1 MSRHPEELLLLAA
14 TRVLHAIDRRERDA
28 SAFDPGRVRR
38 ILVVSSTA
46 IGDTLLSTPAI
57 RAVREKYPQA
67 RIGALFNAET
77 FGLFENNPD
86 VDEAIPYHG
95 GYRRFFRTVFALR
108 RNRYDLALIFHGNE
122 PQATPMAFL
131 AGVPFI
137 FKWPNTSGNRF
148 LLSNSGP
155 VRTWDDFPHAVDQRL
170 AVAALAGCDP
180 KRRPMILPL
189 TEEGR
194 EAGDRLLREEGAGDE
209 EILVG
214 FQCGA
219 STLSRRWFPDRFV
232 ELGRRLVR
240 SNGQIRLVL
249 TGSPAERD
257 HCLSIAREIGE
268 RTIVAAG
275 RLPLAAVPSLVARLR
290 VLVTGDTGILHMAVA
305 VRTPVVGLF
314 AVSDPSR
321 SGPYYDLDRHV
332 IVKKPRTCVD
342 CISKRCTYQKCMEAI
357 PVEEVFEA
365 IASVLRSDG
374 LPAGN
379 PHHPKHGGLRPC
391 DAPGK
396 TIRDSGT
403 E

>member
-1 MSRHPEELLLLAA
+1 MSRRPVDALLLSA
-14 TRVLHAIDRRERDA
+14 TKVLHAFDRRERDV
-28 SAFDPGRVRR
+28 SAFEPERVRR

-67 RIGALFNAET
+67 RIVALFNAET
-77 FGLFENNPD
+77 LGLFANNPD
-86 VDEAIPYHG
+86 VDEAVPYHG
-95 GYRRFFRTVFALR
+95 GYRRFLRTVLALR
-108 RNRYDLALIFHGNE
+108 RNRFDLALIFHGNE

-131 AGVPFI
+131 AGVPFV
-137 FKWPNTSGNRF
+137 FKWPNTSENRF
-148 LLSNSGP
+148 LLSNGGP

-189 TEEGR
+189 AEGGR
-194 EAGDRLLREEGAGDE
+194 EAVDRLLREERVGDE

-219 STLSRRWFPDRFV
+219 STLSRMWFPDRFG
-232 ELGRRLVR
+232 ELGRRLLAKYPK
-240 SNGQIRLVL
+240 IRIVL

-257 HCLSIAREIGE
+257 HSLSIAGEIGE

-290 VLVTGDTGILHMAVA
+290 VLVTGDTGIMHMAVA

-342 CISKRCTYQKCMEAI
+342 CVSKRCTYQKCMEAI
-357 PVEEVFEA
+357 EVDEVLQA
-365 IASVLRSDG
+365 VMRVLARSTPDAS
-374 LPAGN
+374 
-379 PHHPKHGGLRPC
+379 
-391 DAPGK
+391 
-396 TIRDSGT
+396 
-403 E
+403 

>member
-1 MSRHPEELLLLAA
+1 MSRRPADVLLLAA
-14 TRVLHAIDRRERDA
+14 TRGLHAFDRRERDV
-28 SAFDPGRVRR
+28 SKFVPETVRR

-67 RIGALFNAET
+67 RIVALFNAET
-77 FGLFENNPD
+77 LVLFGNNPD
-86 VDEAIPYHG
+86 VDEVIPYQG
-95 GYRRFFRTVFALR
+95 GYRRFCRTVLALR
-108 RNRYDLALIFHGNE
+108 RLRPDVALILHGNE
-122 PQATPMAFL
+122 PQATPMAYL
-131 AGVPFI
+131 AGIPFI
-137 FKWPNTSGNRF
+137 FKWPNTSENRF
-148 LLSNSGP
+148 LLSNGGP
-155 VRTWDDFPHAVDQRL
+155 VRTWDDFPHGVDQRL

-180 KRRPMILPL
+180 KRRPMVLPIA
-189 TEEGR
+189 EEGR
-194 EAGDRLLREEGAGDE
+194 SAADRLLREEGVGGGDP
-209 EILVG
+209 LVG

-219 STLSRRWFPDRFV
+219 STLSRMWFPDRFA
-232 ELGRRLVR
+232 ELGRRIVR
-240 SNGQIRLVL
+240 KDPRIRIVL
-249 TGSPAERD
+249 TGSPPERD
-257 HCLSIAREIGE
+257 YCLSIAREIGE
-268 RTIVAAG
+268 RAIVAAG
-275 RLPLAAVPSLVARLR
+275 RLPLAAVPALVARFRL
-290 VLVTGDTGILHMAVA
+290 LVTGDTGIMHMAVA

-342 CISKRCTYQKCMEAI
+342 CVSKRCTYQKCMEAI